1 MEIFLKESFM
11 SHHDLDHI
19 HNTSNNEHFQDVL
32 RQSLQNPARRGLL
45 LGGMGLAG
53 MSLLPGCATLGSDSA
68 AVPKALGFPSL
79 DKSLLDN
86 VMLPPGYQYTVLH
99 ATGDALDSAL
109 PAYSNKGVE
118 SDDWSRRI
126 GDHHDGMDIYYIDA
140 NGRYTE
146 KETGRAVLCVNHES
160 SADAHFMHPNGQTS
174 NGVSG
179 KKFTQFG
186 DWDLGSRPELEV
198 LKEINHHGVS
208 VVEIVKTPQGWRI
221 KQDSPLN
228 RRITAQTP
236 ARISGPRAEIDNI
249 RNFMVTRWDT
259 AGAMSRGTL
268 NNCGHGKTPWGT
280 YLGCEENWAF
290 YFQTTGA
297 GAALPAKEVAA
308 RRRYGVAAAAPAA
321 GVKTS
326 ISQGWHTVSAT
337 DDRFARWNLAAV
349 GANAER
355 DFRNE
360 ANTFGYNVEIDPLAP
375 NATPAKRVAMG
386 RFAHEAAVC
395 SLPKAG
401 EPLAFYMGCDARN
414 EYIYKF
420 VSTAVWDPRDVGGG
434 LVAGDKYLSEGKLY
448 AARFDATGQGEW
460 LELSITN
467 PRIANY
473 SAYKFA
479 NQADVFVNTR
489 HAADAVGATKMDRPE
504 WGAVNYRNGEVY
516 FALTN
521 NNAANRTPAKVDPA
535 NPRAY
540 MDLDGKKGTGNP
552 HGHIIRFNETGQK
565 STSKAF
571 AWDIFLFGAEEDSG
585 DANLSSLSTKNA
597 FSSPDGLW
605 FSKATG
611 ICWIQTDD
619 GAFTDETN
627 CMMLA
632 AIPGQVGDGG
642 KVTVKNKMMVNGV
655 EQTGTQETF
664 MGAALGDAKLRRF
677 LVAPKGAEVTGITET
692 ADGRTLFVNIQH
704 PGETSKPLAS
714 GDAPESMWPGNQGY
728 GVQGR
733 PRSATIVI
741 TRKDGGVIGL

>member
-1 MEIFLKESFM
+1 M
-11 SHHDLDHI
+11 SHHDHDPI
-19 HNTSNNEHFQDVL
+19 CNTSDNPHFQDVL
-32 RQSLQNPARRGLL
+32 SQSLQNPMRRGLL
-45 LGGMGLAG
+45 RGGLGLAG
-53 MSLLPGCATLGSDSA
+53 LAMLPGCATLTSGMA
-68 AVPKALGFPSL
+68 ASPKALGFPSVE
-79 DKSLLDN
+79 KSLLDN
-86 VMLPPGYQYTVLH
+86 VMLPPGYQYSVLH

-109 PAYSNKGVE
+109 AAYSNKGTE
-118 SDDWSRRI
+118 ADDWSRRV

-140 NGRYTE
+140 NGRYSE

-174 NGVSG
+174 NGVAG
-179 KKFTQFG
+179 KKFSQFG
-186 DWDLGSRPELEV
+186 DWDLGARPEMEV

-236 ARISGPRAEIDNI
+236 VRISGPRAHIEQI
-249 RNFMVTRWDT
+249 RSFMSTRWDT
-259 AGAMSRGTL
+259 AGGMSRGTL

-280 YLGCEENWAF
+280 YLGCEENWAY
-290 YFQTTGA
+290 YFQTTA
-297 GAALPAKEVAA
+297 NGAALPTKEAA
-308 RRRYGVAAAAPAA
+308 SRKRYGVASAAPAA
-321 GVKTS
+321 GVKKAA
-326 ISQGWHTVSAT
+326 SQGWHTVSAT
-337 DDRFARWNLAAV
+337 DDRFARWNLAAT
-349 GANAER
+349 GANAEK

-360 ANTFGYNVEIDPLAP
+360 ANTFGYNVEIDPLSP
-375 NATPAKRVAMG
+375 DSTPAKRVAMG

-395 SLPKAG
+395 SLPVAG
-401 EPLAFYMGCDARN
+401 QPLAFYMGCDARN

-460 LELSITN
+460 LELTIAD
-467 PRIANY
+467 PRIANH

-479 NQADVFVNTR
+479 NQADVYVNAR

-521 NNAANRTPAKVDPA
+521 NSAANRTPAKVDAA
-535 NPRAY
+535 NPRGY
-540 MDLDGKKGTGNP
+540 MDMDGKKGMGNP
-552 HGHIIRFNETGQK
+552 HGHIIRFKEPGHQATAK
-565 STSKAF
+565 TF

-585 DANLSSLSTKNA
+585 DANLSGLTAKNS

-642 KVTVKNKMMVNGV
+642 KVTVKNKMVVGGV
-655 EQTGTQETF
+655 EQSGTQETF
-664 MGAALGDAKLRRF
+664 LGAALGEAKLRRF
-677 LVAPKGAEVTGITET
+677 LVAPPGAEVTGITET
-692 ADGRTLFVNIQH
+692 ADGRSLFVNIQH
-704 PGETSKPLAS
+704 PGEKSKPVAA
-714 GDAPESMWPGNQGY
+714 GAAPQSMWPGNAGY
-728 GVQGR
+728 GPQGR